1 MDERDT
7 DAFKR
12 TEKKSNLHISIL
24 EEAQGIVRKGGVEN
38 SERRYGTPLESFGK
52 IALVASI
59 ICDKEITLQDVAKI
73 QIAQKL
79 VRESYAHKRDNLVDL
94 CGYAS
99 ILNDL
104 EDE

>member
-1 MDERDT
+1 M
-7 DAFKR
+7 KHQN
-12 TEKKSNLHISIL
+12 KIL
-24 EEAQGIVRKGGVEN
+24 EEAMGIVYKGGKEN
-38 SERRYGTPLESFGK
+38 SDRKYGTPQESFKRISG
-52 IALVASI
+52 IASI
-59 ICDKEITLQDVAKI
+59 LCGKELSPTDIAKI

-104 EDE
+104 EEAE